1 MLTVFT
7 PTYNRA
13 YSLPRLYESLKAQT
27 FVDFEWLIVDDGST
41 DGTKQ
46 LIEKWS
52 NEESFIRYY
61 RQERGGKHRAINL
74 GVQQAKGDLFFIVD
88 SDDYLPKDSL
98 QLILDAYQPI
108 KEDGRFAGMAGM
120 RCYPHGERIGGE
132 VTLDVLDTDNVNF
145 REKYKVKGDVA
156 DVFKTAV
163 LKEFPFPEFP
173 DELFLT
179 EDVVWDRIARKY
191 LIRFFNRNIYIC
203 EYLPDGLSRNL
214 SYHHRNSPQGTMLYY
229 GTSLRDSRFGVA
241 RHIKDAIR
249 YWQYTCDYRGKRE
262 RLPLWAYLFYPV
274 GWFLR
279 RKDS

>member
-1 MLTVFT
+1 MITVFT
-7 PTYNRA
+7 PTYNRV
-13 YSLPRLYESLKAQT
+13 YSLPRLYQSLCVQS

-74 GVQQAKGDLFFIVD
+74 GVQQAKGELFFIVD

-132 VTLDVLDTDNVNF
+132 VTFDVLDTDNVNF

-173 DELFLT
+173 AELFLT

-191 LIRFFNRNIYIC
+191 RIRFFNRNIYTC

-229 GTSLRDSRFGVA
+229 GTSMRDSRFGVV

-274 GWFLR
+274 GWLMR
-279 RKDS
+279 NK

>member
-13 YSLPRLYESLKAQT
+13 YSLPRLYESLKEQT
-27 FVDFEWLIVDDGST
+27 FADFEWLIVDDGST
-41 DGTKQ
+41 DDTEVVV
-46 LIEKWS
+46 EKWI
-52 NEESFIRYY
+52 NEVSFIRYY
-61 RQERGGKHRAINL
+61 RQERGGKHRAINR
-74 GVQQAKGDLFFIVD
+74 GVKQARGDLFFIVD

-98 QLILDAYQPI
+98 QLTYDFYLQVKDDNRY
-108 KEDGRFAGMAGM
+108 AGVLGM
-120 RCYPHGERIGGE
+120 KCYPNGKKVGGE
-132 VTLDVLDTDNVNF
+132 VTFDVLDTDNVSF

-163 LKEFPFPEFP
+163 LREYPFPEFP
-173 DELFLT
+173 GELFLT

-191 LIRFFNRNIYIC
+191 RIRFFNRNIYTC
-203 EYLPDGLSRNL
+203 EYLSDGLSLNL
-214 SYHHRNSPQGTMLYY
+214 THHHRNSPLGTMLYY

-262 RLPLWAYLFYPV
+262 RLPLWTYLFYPV
-274 GWFLR
+274 GWLMIN
-279 RKDS
+279 K

>member
-52 NEESFIRYY
+52 NEYSFIRYY
-61 RQERGGKHRAINL
+61 RQERGGKHRAINR

-98 QLILDAYQPI
+98 QLTYDFYLQVKDDNRY
-108 KEDGRFAGMAGM
+108 AGVSGM
-120 RCYPHGERIGGE
+120 KCYLNGKKVGGE
-132 VTLDVLDTDNVNF
+132 VTFDVLDTDNVSF

-173 DELFLT
+173 AELFLT

-191 LIRFFNRNIYIC
+191 RIRFFNRNIYIC
-203 EYLPDGLSRNL
+203 EYLPDGISRNL

-229 GTSLRDSRFGVA
+229 GTSMRDSRFGMV

-274 GWFLR
+274 GWLMR
-279 RKDS
+279 NK

>member
-1 MLTVFT
+1 M
-7 PTYNRA
+7 
-13 YSLPRLYESLKAQT
+13 
-27 FVDFEWLIVDDGST
+27 DDGST

-52 NEESFIRYY
+52 NEYSFIRYY

-98 QLILDAYQPI
+98 QLTYDFYLQVKDDNRY
-108 KEDGRFAGMAGM
+108 AGVSGM
-120 RCYPHGERIGGE
+120 KCYPNGKKVGGE
-132 VTLDVLDTDNVNF
+132 VTFDVLDTDNVNF

-173 DELFLT
+173 AELFLT

-203 EYLPDGLSRNL
+203 EYLPDGLSLNL
-214 SYHHRNSPQGTMLYY
+214 SYHLRNSLQGTMLYY
-229 GTSLRDSRFGVA
+229 GTSLRDSRFGMV

-262 RLPLWAYLFYPV
+262 RLSLWAYLFYPV
-274 GWFLR
+274 GWLMR
-279 RKDS
+279 NK

>member
-13 YSLPRLYESLKAQT
+13 YSLPRLYESLKEQT
-27 FVDFEWLIVDDGST
+27 FSDFEWLIVDDGST
-41 DGTKQ
+41 DDTEAVV
-46 LIEKWS
+46 EKWI
-52 NEESFIRYY
+52 NEVSFIRYY
-61 RQERGGKHRAINL
+61 RQERGGKHRAINR
-74 GVQQAKGDLFFIVD
+74 GVKQARGDLFFIVD

-98 QLILDAYQPI
+98 QLILDFYQPI
-108 KEDGRFAGMAGM
+108 KEDNRFAGMAGM

-132 VTLDVLDTDNVNF
+132 VTFDVLDTDNVSF

-163 LKEFPFPEFP
+163 LRECPFPEFP
-173 DELFLT
+173 GELFLT

-191 LIRFFNRNIYIC
+191 RIRFFNRNIYTC
-203 EYLPDGLSRNL
+203 EYLPDGLSGNL
-214 SYHHRNSPQGTMLYY
+214 SLHHRSSPQGTMLYY

-249 YWQYTCDYRGKRE
+249 YWQYTSDYRGKRE
-262 RLPLWAYLFYPV
+262 RLPLWTYLFYPV
-274 GWFLR
+274 GWFLS
-279 RKDS
+279 RKGF